1 MLVFQML
8 KGSLSWHSLGSVP
21 GISALCW
28 AITQGKH
35 IWETLGQYPR
45 LEI

>member
-1 MLVFQML
+1 ML
-8 KGSLSWHSLGSVP
+8 KVSLSWRSLGSVP

-28 AITQGKH
+28 AITQSKY
-35 IWETLGQYPR
+35 IWEILGQYPR